1 MKLALDTSS
10 MNMKNMKTTFF
21 LKGVL
26 RLFLVTAALTLG
38 CMSALSQ
45 ITGVR
50 STNAWNGECGKE
62 VLVGD
67 YYQFAL
73 KGFNGEIILETA
85 DFVNAG
91 NKPSDSQFELWT
103 LKDDA
108 NPEKAVKI
116 QIKSG
121 YTGFLCVSYN
131 EETNSVD
138 AAYGSCSGTIAVSKT
153 MACKGT
159 SVTFSVENGDAG
171 ASKSWGLL
179 ADGASMKDANWLPE
193 YENMDQFDYLVEDSV
208 KMVLKYTTTTGIVS
222 YSMQIVYASLADCGE
237 TITSDK
243 EVICPGDEITLTSSY
258 KDGTKYEWR
267 RANGAVAYVTTT
279 PSLTF
284 RPNTTQYDL
293 YVDGLFAGSFKI
305 KMNGCGFFITPL
317 YPITTCLQDSNYLYA
332 VGDEMVSDIKNP
344 VFEWETSLDGETWTT
359 IEGQKSYKL
368 SVYPTEDTYYRAK
381 YKNEYTAAF
390 LYELPNCEE
399 NELCEGLQTRVL
411 FYETFG
417 FFVNENTYVSDKDA
431 FVNDMS
437 IPGGV
442 EARSNGGSLGFA
454 GNYSNS
460 NDSED
465 YIDKILGH
473 ETDGSAYY
481 SARRDNGYDLYTTSL
496 GTTSYHIQKFVAPD
510 PNGHVVPASEFV
522 RVNEDGKES
531 KSNQFVGTDGH
542 LFLQAN
548 PMLPLYAGWGDGKDI
563 DNNAFR
569 LQDGYYAIVANP
581 DSVDRHLHQDYADI
595 PDATGNVNGA
605 MLMVNSGQTNVSK
618 SAIYAQR
625 VVLGCAA
632 DRFAFS
638 MNVRNVTKQDGKNPV
653 NVSVLLLEDIGETL
667 PAEYKTMGGIQTNHI
682 LNDEINSGDLPSGG
696 SAEWKK
702 VERYVDLGSS
712 SKVKS
717 LWVVLYNN
725 GVTGNGND
733 MVIDDI
739 SFSVCLPK
747 AELVAKVDGE
757 DISGS
762 LTVCDGR
769 DVELYATQKGN
780 YIPDPVY
787 LFQYFDN
794 DKKEWLDMMDYSD
807 EAVYKK
813 TKTIV
818 SVTDPRF
825 VGDVDYRVIIAA
837 GIDELREVAS
847 SPDDICNEFLV
858 AKSNIDIRNTYGGP
872 MGPDTIE
879 NVCFVVGDT
888 VTVKGYRNL
897 SREDHTWKMYWTN
910 EKDELLVDTSEVTGV
925 SSDQIHFV
933 IDKNYNVHVYDRD
946 WNPSTTTDSVGMS
959 KIFFVAIDE
968 GSCEHVQSFNLLA
981 KHVVNLGFDT
991 ATTRGCDSILVQIRK
1006 DVPEA
1011 KLIWNWGIKGREVII
1026 NDTARVFYPDGLD
1039 QEAVIYGKL
1048 LVYVD
1053 NDGDQFC
1060 APAEPME
1067 VPFEVRNAS
1076 YSLSIDPSKNPVC
1089 VTPGQDDESILLSF
1103 TPVVYPPKAIVNV
1116 HAYNWRLNFGGDDVV
1131 DTITYDKKPKLELNY
1146 RFLKNRTGKS
1156 VKVDLISTDSYSC
1169 GTIVNK
1175 DTNSGVSV
1183 DIREGE
1189 FYLTLEALNPKICLN
1204 SADTIYLKA
1213 SISPAAALTNISYFS
1228 LNDLKDSISFIPT
1241 NISDSIYYVALDKAH
1256 YSSYF
1261 VPGTTK
1267 QFTISTYDQYCKA
1280 DNISPE
1286 ARVDLNGYKFKL
1298 SDPNGDGIE
1307 CVTLGQKMTVS
1318 ATLDDPNA
1326 SNLIKSYNWY
1336 KDGEFLGG
1344 SGLSYNFIMTE
1355 SSNSYYKLILKDDIC
1370 DDVSDSILIST
1381 SVDYDVNLTSTK
1393 LTTCQYED
1401 SAIVYANITPASSM
1415 LQIKVFE
1422 WHAVVD
1428 GVDKVIFNGTQAD
1441 SVLMINSQNFPELV
1455 NAGVSADIYVIA
1467 KDSIC
1472 EDSRSQNSL
1481 HFRFNVP
1488 YKMIVDYNDSSVCVP
1503 RGSGIDPSMVLLRV
1517 NVDVEPVLA
1526 LNQIN
1531 GYIWHYKSK
1540 DETLWKVKTTQ
1551 TNHLE
1556 LTYSDLSGYKGK
1568 DVQLYVSSFD
1578 DICSPGDDPAMSD
1591 TVSLLIRVGGFD
1603 VNLADIPNSYCVES
1617 LEDAK
1622 FTLKAI
1628 VDPADAFNNI
1638 SEFYWYDNGVLF
1650 ATTKADSIVLDKNTY
1665 KEVFEAGYTA
1675 NFSVAAYD
1683 MACELDTVKSAKST
1697 KVEFNTRFALS
1708 LSYPSDKIC
1717 LPADDKAV
1725 TLEAVT
1731 EPANA
1736 RNLIKRYVWERIT
1749 PSAKSTITES
1759 HDLNLSNV
1767 GWLEVSD
1774 NMSFKV
1780 TAYDEVCYNE
1790 ADGGAEFMDTLLIN
1804 KKFTPNLSVDY
1815 QYLCS
1820 EGGTISSQ
1828 LSIDPVD
1835 AYVHTYKFKYLYKG
1849 KEYDVDVDSID
1860 MFKPIF
1866 FSDYF
1871 LNDMQSGDVLSLFVE
1886 IDDSEVCGP
1895 VESDKVNVSIQNPYT
1910 LSLSGDRDKYCVNSD
1925 VAISVNSIVPSS
1937 SEEFIKSIKW
1947 YDNGVLLD
1955 SKDVQ
1960 KIYESNRHQ
1969 VGSHKFYV
1977 ISSDSICPDV
1987 ISNFVDFVVQDSL
2000 RLKFTADTF
2009 VYCDP
2014 LDEGRSL
2021 HVQAITGEPIR
2032 YELYSTRTNE
2042 LLTYNDTRAK
2052 SYFMEGYKPT
2062 VLDNSYYVRVY
2073 DGVCSYDKF
2082 TSATASLSFLVHVP
2096 VEMSVEIQNQKEVC
2110 VGDTI
2115 KVALTPIAGYPSY
2128 YSVYGKTDELIQKI
2142 VPRPDT
2148 TTYFYDI
2155 AKETGYLNYTVVA
2168 IDEICPSASKSDG
2181 SVFVHETPEIQ
2192 LYANKENVIIGGD
2205 IVLYADAIKGSP
2217 SWYEW
2222 FCDGESFA
2230 VTPENTTTYLPKSTS
2245 EYTVVAYDGVCPSSG
2260 SSLTLDVHLPTAF
2273 TPYLLD
2279 GMNDTFMRGFTLMI
2293 FDRYGQKIYEGEDG
2307 WTGQKGNSSQLVDP
2321 GLYFYKV
2328 IMKNGRVEKG
2338 SVEVVYEK

>member
-1 MKLALDTSS
+1 
-10 MNMKNMKTTFF
+10 MKNMKTTFF

-62 VLVGD
+62 VMVGD

-243 EVICPGDEITLTSSY
+243 DEICPGDEITLTSSY

-293 YVDGLFAGSFKI
+293 YVDGFFAGSFKI

-344 VFEWETSLDGETWTT
+344 IFEWETSLDGETWTT

-431 FVNDMS
+431 FVNDMT

-465 YIDKILGH
+465 YLDKILGH

-682 LNDEINSGDLPSGG
+682 LNDEINSGDLPSGS

-837 GIDELREVAS
+837 GIDELRDVAS

-858 AKSNIDIRNTYGGP
+858 ARSNIDIRNTFGGP

-910 EKDELLVDTSEVTGV
+910 EKKELLVDTMEVTGISIDSV
-925 SSDQIHFV
+925 NFV
-933 IDKNYNVHVYDRD
+933 IDKNYNVQVFDRN
-946 WNPSTTTDSVGMS
+946 WNKVTNTDSVGMS
-959 KIFFVAIDE
+959 KLFFVAVDE
-968 GSCEHVQSFNLLA
+968 GGCEHVQSFDLHA
-981 KHVVNLGFDT
+981 KHIVNLGFNESST
-991 ATTRGCDSILVQIRK
+991 IGCDSILLQVTK

-1011 KLIWNWGIKGREVII
+1011 QLIWNWGMQGREVII
-1026 NDTARVFYPDGLD
+1026 NDTARVFYPESLPETGT
-1039 QEAVIYGKL
+1039 VIGTL
-1048 LVYVD
+1048 LLSV
-1053 NDGDQFC
+1053 NNHGDQYC
-1060 APAEPME
+1060 APAEPIQIPYK
-1067 VPFEVRNAS
+1067 VNNVS
-1076 YSLSIDPSKNPVC
+1076 YKLSIDPSKNPVC
-1089 VTPGQDDESILLSF
+1089 VTQGQAEETILLSL
-1103 TPVVYPPKAIVNV
+1103 TPVVQPESAKNNIRI
-1116 HAYNWRLNFGGDDVV
+1116 YNWRLDFGDGDVV
-1131 DTITYDKKPKLELNY
+1131 DTFTTYRNPMLELNY
-1146 RFLKNRTGKS
+1146 RFLKTRTGKS
-1156 VKVDLISTDSYSC
+1156 VKANLISTETAEC
-1169 GTIVNK
+1169 GVIENLNI
-1175 DTNSGVSV
+1175 NSGDSI
-1183 DIREGE
+1183 DIREGQ
-1189 FYLTLEALNPKICLN
+1189 FYLTLDAVNPEVCLT
-1204 SADTIYLKA
+1204 SSDTIYLKGA
-1213 SISPAAALTNISYFS
+1213 ITPAAALTNISYFR

-1241 NISDSIYYVALDKAH
+1241 NVKDSVYYVALDKAH
-1256 YSSYF
+1256 YPDYF

-1280 DNISPE
+1280 NNISPV
-1286 ARVDLNGYKFKL
+1286 AKVDLNGYKFTL
-1298 SDPNGDGIE
+1298 ADPEGDGKE
-1307 CVTLGQKMTVS
+1307 CVSLGQKMAVTAS
-1318 ATLDDPNA
+1318 LDDPNA
-1326 SNLIKSYNWY
+1326 AKLIKSYKWY
-1336 KDGEFLGG
+1336 KDNEFLGG
-1344 SGLSYNFIMTE
+1344 SGLTYNFVITE
-1355 SSNSYYKLILKDDIC
+1355 SSNSYYRLEIEDGIC
-1370 DDVSDSILIST
+1370 PGQSDSILIAT
-1381 SVDYDVNLTSTK
+1381 SVDYKVKLTSSK
-1393 LTTCQYED
+1393 LTTCLYED
-1401 SAIVYANITPASSM
+1401 SAIAHAIIEPASSM
-1415 LQIKVFE
+1415 LQIKNFE

-1428 GVDKVIFNGTQAD
+1428 GVDKVILNGTQAD
-1441 SVLMINSQNFPELV
+1441 SVLLINSTNFPELV
-1455 NAGVSADIYVIA
+1455 AAGVSANIYVVA
-1467 KDSIC
+1467 KDGIC
-1472 EDSRSQNSL
+1472 PDSRSENDLS
-1481 HFRFNVP
+1481 FRFNVP
-1488 YKMIVDYNDSSVCVP
+1488 YAMKVSYESNSVCVP
-1503 RGSGIDPSMVLLRV
+1503 SDKDIDPSTVLLRV
-1517 NVDVEPVLA
+1517 NVDIDPYPA
-1526 LNQIN
+1526 LKQI
-1531 GYIWHYKSK
+1531 GGFKWHYKSK
-1540 DETLWKVKTTQ
+1540 SETLWKIRNTE
-1551 TNHLE
+1551 TNHVE
-1556 LTYSDLSGYKGK
+1556 FTYSDLSQYKGQ
-1568 DVQLYVSSFD
+1568 DIDLYVTSFD
-1578 DICSPGDDPAMSD
+1578 NICALGEDPAMSD
-1591 TVSLLIRVGGFD
+1591 TVLFEIRVGGFS
-1603 VNLADIPNSYCVES
+1603 VELADMPSSYCVES
-1617 LEDAK
+1617 LDDAK
-1622 FTLKAI
+1622 FTLKALVI
-1628 VDPADAFNNI
+1628 EPSAINNI
-1638 SEFYWYDNGVLF
+1638 SEFYWYDNGYLF
-1650 ATTKADSIVLDKNTY
+1650 ATTKEDSIVLDKNTY
-1665 KEVFEAGYTA
+1665 KEVFEAGHTA
-1675 NFSVAAYD
+1675 VFSVAAYD
-1683 MACELDTVKSAKST
+1683 KACELDTIKSDKST
-1697 KVEFNTRFALS
+1697 TVEFNTHFALS

-1717 LPADDKAV
+1717 LPAEDKDV
-1725 TLEAVT
+1725 TLEAIT
-1731 EPANA
+1731 DPTNA
-1736 RNLIKRYVWERIT
+1736 RKLIKRYVWERVS
-1749 PSAKSTITES
+1749 PSAKTTTTTTEN
-1759 HDLNLSNV
+1759 LNLADA
-1767 GWLEVSD
+1767 GWLEVSN
-1774 NMSFKV
+1774 NMAFKV
-1780 TAYDEVCYNE
+1780 TAYDDVCYNE
-1790 ADGGAEFMDTLLIN
+1790 AGGGAEFMDTLLVN
-1804 KKFTPNLSVDY
+1804 KKFVPTLSVDY
-1815 QYLCS
+1815 KYLCS

-1828 LSIDPVD
+1828 LSIDPSD
-1835 AYVHTYKFKYLYKG
+1835 AYVDSYTFKYVYQG
-1849 KEYDVDVDSID
+1849 KEYDVDVDSVD
-1860 MFKPIF
+1860 LFKPIF
-1866 FSDYF
+1866 VSDNF
-1871 LNDMQSGDVLSLFVE
+1871 LKDMKSGDVLSLFVE
-1886 IDDSEVCGP
+1886 IDDRKVCGP
-1895 VESDKVNVSIQNPYT
+1895 IESDKVNISIQNPYT
-1910 LSLSGDRDKYCVNSD
+1910 LSIDTDRDKYCVNSTN
-1925 VAISVNSIVPSS
+1925 SVNVKTIEPAS
-1937 SEEFIKSIKW
+1937 SEAFIKSIKW
-1947 YDNGVLLD
+1947 YDNGQLLD
-1955 SKDVQ
+1955 AKAVQ
-1960 KIYESNRHQ
+1960 KIYQSSEFTIGDHE
-1969 VGSHKFYV
+1969 FYV

-1987 ISNFVDFVVQDSL
+1987 TSNKVNFSVLDSL
-2000 RLKFTADTF
+2000 RLSLEPSSYT
-2009 VYCDP
+2009 YCNPTDGKIA
-2014 LDEGRSL
+2014 LKVS
-2021 HVQAITGEPIR
+2021 AKTGKPIK
-2032 YELYSTRTNE
+2032 YEIYNARTNE
-2042 LLTYNDTRAK
+2042 IISSRETEFNTYFK
-2052 SYFMEGYKPT
+2052 EGFAPT
-2062 VLDNSYYVRVY
+2062 IEDNSYYVRVY
-2073 DGVCSYDKF
+2073 DGVCSYDQY
-2082 TSATASLSFLVHVP
+2082 TAATASTTIAVHVP
-2096 VEMSVEIQNQKEVC
+2096 VKMNVDIQNSKDVC

-2115 KVALTPIAGYPSY
+2115 TISLIRTEGYPSY
-2128 YSVYGKTDELIQKI
+2128 YSVYGKSNGDIQKI
-2142 VPRPDT
+2142 VPRSDT
-2148 TTYFYDI
+2148 TIIYDV
-2155 AKETGYLNYTVVA
+2155 AKETGYMNYTIVA
-2168 IDEICPSASKSDG
+2168 IDEICPSASESDG
-2181 SVFVHETPEIQ
+2181 SVFVHETPQIQ

-2205 IVLYADAIKGSP
+2205 IVLYADAVKGSP
-2217 SWYEW
+2217 TTYEW
-2222 FCDGESFA
+2222 LCDGIPFA
-2230 VTPENTTTYLPKSTS
+2230 TTSSNTTNYLPQSTS
-2245 EYTVVAYDGVCPSSG
+2245 EYMVIASDGVCPTAS

-2273 TPYLLD
+2273 TPYILD
-2279 GMNDTFMRGFTLMI
+2279 GMNDTFMRGFTVSV

-2307 WTGQKGNSSQLVDP
+2307 WIGQKGNSSQLVDP

-2328 IMKNGRVEKG
+2328 IMKNGKVEKG

>member
-1 MKLALDTSS
+1 
-10 MNMKNMKTTFF
+10 MKNMKTTFF

-26 RLFLVTAALTLG
+26 RPFLVIAALTLG

-45 ITGVR
+45 ITNVR
-50 STNAWNGECGKE
+50 PIVAWNGSCTGPN
-62 VLVGD
+62 LIGD
-67 YYQFAL
+67 YYQFSL
-73 KGFNGEIILETA
+73 DGFNGEIVLETA

-91 NKPSDSQFELWT
+91 SKPADSQFELWT

-138 AAYGSCSGTIAVSKT
+138 AAYGSCSGTIAVSSKMT
-153 MACKGT
+153 CKGS

-171 ASKSWGLL
+171 ASKRWGLL
-179 ADGASMKDANWLPE
+179 AEGASMKDADWLTE
-193 YENMDQFDYLVEDSV
+193 YENMDQFDYVVNDSI
-208 KMVLKYTTTTGIVS
+208 KMVLKYTTTSGLVS
-222 YSMQIVYASLADCGE
+222 YSMIPVFISLDACGE
-237 TITSDK
+237 KVTSDK
-243 EVICPGDEITLTSSY
+243 SEICPGEEVTFTSTY
-258 KDGTKYEWR
+258 KDGKVYEWR
-267 RANGAVAYVTTT
+267 RSSGAVVAVTNEPT
-279 PSLTF
+279 LTF
-284 RPNTTQYDL
+284 RPNTSLYYL
-293 YVDGLFAGSFKI
+293 YVDGLFAGSVSVKL
-305 KMNGCGFFITPL
+305 NGCGFFITPL

-682 LNDEINSGDLPSGG
+682 LNDEINSGDLPSGS

-837 GIDELREVAS
+837 GIDELRDVAS

-858 AKSNIDIRNTYGGP
+858 ARSNIDIRNTFGGP
-872 MGPDTIE
+872 MGPDTVE

-910 EKDELLVDTSEVTGV
+910 EKKELLVDTLEVTGV
-925 SSDQIHFV
+925 SMDSINFV
-933 IDKNYNVHVYDRD
+933 IDKNYNVRVFDRN
-946 WNPSTTTDSVGMS
+946 WNKSSATDSVGMS

-968 GSCEHVQSFNLLA
+968 GGCEHVQSFDLLA
-981 KHVVNLGFDT
+981 KHVVKLSFDGT
-991 ATTRGCDSILVQIRK
+991 IAIGCDSVIVSINK

-1011 KLIWNWGIKGREVII
+1011 QLIWDWGMPGREVII
-1026 NDTARVFYPDGLD
+1026 NDTARAFIPEGIDKTGSILGTLRIFVN
-1039 QEAVIYGKL
+1039 
-1048 LVYVD
+1048 
-1053 NDGDQFC
+1053 NDGDKFC
-1060 APAEPME
+1060 APADPLTIPYK
-1067 VPFEVRNAS
+1067 VNNVS
-1076 YSLSIDPSKNPVC
+1076 YKLSVDASKNPVC
-1089 VTPGQDDESILLSF
+1089 VTPGQADETILLTL
-1103 TPVVYPPKAIVNV
+1103 TPVVEPKSAKDNIRI
-1116 HAYNWRLNFGGDDVV
+1116 YNWRLDFGNGDVV
-1131 DTITYDKKPKLELNY
+1131 DTFTNYKDPKLKLNY
-1146 RFLKNRTGKS
+1146 LFLKNRTGKS
-1156 VKVDLISTDSYSC
+1156 VKAQLISTETAEC
-1169 GTIVNK
+1169 GVVINL
-1175 DTNSGVSV
+1175 DANSGDSI
-1183 DIREGE
+1183 DIREGQ
-1189 FYLTLEALNPKICLN
+1189 FYLTLEALNPQVCLT
-1204 SADTIYLKA
+1204 STDTIYLKG
-1213 SISPAAALTNISYFS
+1213 SISPATALTNISYFK

-1241 NISDSIYYVALDKAH
+1241 NVTDSVYYVALDKAH
-1256 YSSYF
+1256 YGSYF
-1261 VPGTTK
+1261 VPGTIK

-1280 DNISPE
+1280 NNISSE
-1286 ARVDLNGYKFKL
+1286 ARVDLNGYKFTL
-1298 SDPNGDGIE
+1298 ADPEGDGKE
-1307 CVTLGQKMTVS
+1307 CVSLGQKMTVT

-1326 SNLIKSYNWY
+1326 AKLIKSYKWY

-1344 SGLSYNFIMTE
+1344 SGLSYNFVITE
-1355 SSNSYYKLILKDDIC
+1355 SSNSYYKLEIDDGIC
-1370 DDVSDSILIST
+1370 PPQPDSVQIAT
-1381 SVDYDVNLTSTK
+1381 SVNYEVSLTSSK
-1393 LTTCQYED
+1393 LTTCQYDD
-1401 SAIVYANITPASSM
+1401 SATARAIITPASSM
-1415 LQIKVFE
+1415 LQIKEFE
-1422 WHAVVD
+1422 WHAVVNGTD
-1428 GVDKVIFNGTQAD
+1428 IVILNGTQAD
-1441 SVLMINSQNFPELV
+1441 SVILISSTNFPDLV
-1455 NAGVSADIYVIA
+1455 KAGVNADIYVIA

-1472 EDSRSQNSL
+1472 PDTRSEGNLS
-1481 HFRFNVP
+1481 FRFNVP
-1488 YKMIVDYNDSSVCVP
+1488 YTMKVNYDGTSICVP
-1503 RGSGIDPSMVLLRV
+1503 SDKDIDPSFVLLK
-1517 NVDVEPVLA
+1517 VDVDVDPVEA
-1526 LNQIN
+1526 LGQIKS
-1531 GYIWHYKSK
+1531 YIWHYKSK
-1540 DETLWKVKTTQ
+1540 DESVWKVKTTGINQ
-1551 TNHLE
+1551 NYLE
-1556 LTYSDLSGYKGK
+1556 LTYSDLSGYRGK

-1578 DICSPGDDPAMSD
+1578 DVCSLGENPAISD
-1591 TVSLLIRVGGFD
+1591 TVNLLIRVGGFD
-1603 VNLADIPNSYCVES
+1603 IDLADIPTSYCVES
-1617 LEDAK
+1617 LDDAK
-1622 FTLKAI
+1622 FTLKAVLDKPEAI
-1628 VDPADAFNNI
+1628 NNI
-1638 SEFYWYDNGVLF
+1638 KEFYWYDNGKLF
-1650 ATTKADSIVLDKNTY
+1650 ATTKEDSIVLDKNTY
-1665 KEVFEAGYTA
+1665 KDVFAAGYTA

-1683 MACELDTVKSAKST
+1683 SACELDTVRSNNST
-1697 KVEFNTRFALS
+1697 KVEFNTHFALS

-1717 LPADDKAV
+1717 LPADDKFV

-1731 EPANA
+1731 DPSDA
-1736 RNLIKRYVWERIT
+1736 RKLIKRYVWERIS
-1749 PSAKSTITES
+1749 PSEKTTTTNNYS
-1759 HDLNLSNV
+1759 LNLSDV
-1767 GWLEVSD
+1767 DWLEVSD
-1774 NMSFKV
+1774 NMRVKV
-1780 TAYDEVCYNE
+1780 TAYDDVCYNE
-1790 ADGGAEFMDTLLIN
+1790 ASGGSEFMDTLLIN
-1804 KKFTPNLSVDY
+1804 KKFTPTLSLDN
-1815 QYLCS
+1815 QYICS
-1820 EGGTISSQ
+1820 EGGSISSK
-1828 LSIDPVD
+1828 LTIDPAD
-1835 AYVHTYKFKYLYKG
+1835 AYVHDYKFKYTYKG
-1849 KEYDVDVDSID
+1849 KVYNIDVDSID
-1860 MFKPIF
+1860 LFKPLF
-1866 FSDYF
+1866 VSDYF
-1871 LNDMQSGDVLSLFVE
+1871 LDDMESGDVLSLFVE
-1886 IDDSEVCGP
+1886 IDDSNVCGP
-1895 VESDKVNVSIQNPYT
+1895 IESDQINVSIQNPYT
-1910 LSLSGDRDKYCVNSD
+1910 LSISTDNDKYCINSD
-1925 VAISVNSIVPSS
+1925 ISVSVNKIDPSS
-1937 SEEFIKSIKW
+1937 SENFIKSIKW
-1947 YDNGVLLD
+1947 YDNGSKVD
-1955 SKDVQ
+1955 AKDVQ
-1960 KIYESNRHQ
+1960 KVYTSSEFAL
-1969 VGSHKFYV
+1969 GSHELYAV
-1977 ISSDSICPDV
+1977 SSDDICPSV
-1987 ISNFVDFVVQDSL
+1987 QSNTVKFEVLDSI
-2000 RLKFTADTF
+2000 RLKFTPLTKYT
-2009 VYCDP
+2009 YCEKVDQ
-2014 LDEGRSL
+2014 DVSL
-2021 HVQAITGEPIR
+2021 QVQALTGHPVK
-2032 YELYSTRTNE
+2032 YELYSYKTNE
-2042 LLTYNDTRAK
+2042 LLTSLEYETM
-2052 SYFMEGYKPT
+2052 SYIVEGYNPT
-2062 VLDNSYYVRVY
+2062 VDDNTYYVRVY
-2073 DGVCSYDKF
+2073 DGVCSYDKY
-2082 TSATASLSFLVHVP
+2082 TAATASLSIQVHVP
-2096 VEMSVEIQNQKEVC
+2096 VEMKVEIQNNSKDVC
-2110 VGDTI
+2110 IGDSI
-2115 KVALTPIAGYPSY
+2115 KLALIPIAGFPSY
-2128 YSVYGKTDELIQKI
+2128 YSVYGKSDELIQKI
-2142 VPRPDT
+2142 VPRSDT
-2148 TTYFYDI
+2148 TYIYDI
-2155 AKETGYLNYTVVA
+2155 AKESGYLNYTVVA
-2168 IDEICPSASKSDG
+2168 IDEICPSSSESDG
-2181 SVFVHETPEIQ
+2181 SIFVHESPQIQ

-2217 SWYEW
+2217 TTFEW

-2230 VTPENTTTYLPKSTS
+2230 VTSSNTTTYLPQSTS
-2245 EYTVVAYDGVCPSSG
+2245 EYLVLASDGVCPSAT

-2279 GMNDTFMRGFTLMI
+2279 GLNDTFMRGFRLEI
-2293 FDRYGQKIYEGEDG
+2293 FDRYGQKVFEGEDG
-2307 WTGQKGNSSQLVDP
+2307 WTAQKGNSSKLVDP

-2328 IMKNGRVEKG
+2328 VMKNGKVEKG